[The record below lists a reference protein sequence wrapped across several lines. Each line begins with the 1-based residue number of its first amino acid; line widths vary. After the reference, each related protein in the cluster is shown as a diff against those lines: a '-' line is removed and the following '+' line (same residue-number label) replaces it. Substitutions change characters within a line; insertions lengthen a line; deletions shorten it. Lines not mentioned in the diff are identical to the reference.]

1 MWAGIKAYAILPP
14 AVALLH
20 VIGDGAPILLATGA
34 VALPFTLIGAM
45 FPDLDAK
52 RSIPFRHFR
61 RSVAILAGGVIA
73 TVLYVNRGL
82 VINVGELLPVTT
94 SPTFVGGTIYA
105 IVVIGAGWTI
115 FRFLYVYNPPH
126 RGILH
131 QIPAGLLVSIIL
143 FSIVSSVAVSLSISN
158 PARLAF
164 LVGTSF
170 FIGYLSHLYV
180 DTDPQEGKSLL
191 LLRKTYVGK
200 RLDDQLP

>member
-1 MWAGIKAYAILPP
+1 MWAGTKAYGILPP
-14 AVALLH
+14 AVALFH
-20 VIGDGAPILLATGA
+20 VIGEGAPVLLATGA

-61 RSVAILAGGVIA
+61 RGVAIFTGGVIA

-94 SPTFVGGTIYA
+94 SPTFVGGTIYG
-105 IVVIGAGWTI
+105 VGVIGAGWMI

-158 PARLAF
+158 PAALAF

-170 FIGYLSHLYV
+170 FIGYLSHLYL
-180 DTDPQEGKSLL
+180 DTDPQEEKSLL
-191 LLRKTYVGK
+191 LLRKTYIGE
-200 RLDDQLP
+200 RLDDRLP